1 MSYWLLKINGDDV
14 YTTEKEIAMNM
25 QRTKE
30 SIPKIRK
37 VHFGESKP
45 KILTYRKT
53 SKFIV
58 KWDIKVY
65 TIKC

>member
-45 KILTYRKT
+45 KIEKHLN
-53 SKFIV
+53 SS
-58 KWDIKVY
+58 
-65 TIKC
+65 